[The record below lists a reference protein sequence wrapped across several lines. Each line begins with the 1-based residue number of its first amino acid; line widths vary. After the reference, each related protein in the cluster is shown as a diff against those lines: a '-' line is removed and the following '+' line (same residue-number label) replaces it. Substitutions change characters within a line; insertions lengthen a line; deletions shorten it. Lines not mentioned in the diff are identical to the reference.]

1 MLSVPLAATW
11 VAGETR
17 TVDVVERVWGVLQ
30 THPAVQDITLVGSR
44 ARGSATRFSDWD
56 LLVDTDDFE
65 QLASALPELVAALDP
80 LASLWDPITGGEACY
95 MLIFEGPTKVDL
107 IFEHP
112 RANDPPWT
120 VSVETLDAVDEHFW
134 DWTLWLCA
142 KQAAGKEDLVTAEL
156 HKMFQ
161 HLLQPMGA
169 AEVPASLPEAVGVYE
184 RLRAGFEDRFGVVV
198 SRRLGEAVAPV
209 VASVS
214 SSGASVACDDDSPKH
229 EEVG

>member
-1 MLSVPLAATW
+1 M
-11 VAGETR
+11 AGETP

-30 THPAVQDITLVGSR
+30 THPAVRDITLVGSR

-56 LLVDTDDFE
+56 FLVDTDDFA

-80 LASLWDPITGGEACY
+80 LVSLWDPITGGEACY
-95 MLIFEGPTKVDL
+95 MLILEGPTKVDL
-107 IFEHP
+107 IFGYP
-112 RANDPPWT
+112 RAIDPAWT
-120 VSVETLDAVDEHFW
+120 VRADTLDAVDDHFW

-142 KQAAGKEDLVTAEL
+142 KQAAGKQDRVTGEL

-169 AEVPASLPEAVGVYE
+169 KQAPTSLHDAVGVYE
-184 RLRAGFEDRFGVVV
+184 RLRAACEDHFGVVV
-198 SRRLGEAVAPV
+198 SPRLGQAVAPV

-214 SSGASVACDDDSPKH
+214 SSGPSVASDDDSPTH

>member
-1 MLSVPLAATW
+1 M
-11 VAGETR
+11 AGETR
-17 TVDVVERVWGVLQ
+17 TVDVVERVWRVLQ
-30 THPAVQDITLVGSR
+30 AHPAVQDITLVGSR

-56 LLVDTDDFE
+56 FLVDTDDFE
-65 QLASALPELVAALDP
+65 QLASALPDLVADLDP

-95 MLIFEGPTKVDL
+95 MLILEGPTKVDL
-107 IFEHP
+107 IFDHP

-120 VSVETLDAVDEHFW
+120 VRADTLHAVDDHFW

-161 HLLQPMGA
+161 HLLKPMGA
-169 AEVPASLPEAVGVYE
+169 TQAPASLQDAIGVYE
-184 RLRAGFEDRFGVVV
+184 RLRAGCEDHFGVGV

-214 SSGASVACDDDSPKH
+214 SSGPSVACDDDSPKR